1 LDEKRQCRASSDH
14 HNPLDNRLKD
24 GAALHGILF
33 LFPLEPKDFRATCAL
48 SFLAPVNTMSL
59 QATMSIMPLCRIR
72 SCKGGVLA
80 QKWFLATYNIGN
92 INMTN
97 TDSKFHELDTES
109 LLMVSIFRKAC
120 PLNRQPT
127 AAMFL
132 HHFRFEI
139 DRTCRVLKLLELVE
153 EAPSTLGFKPTHRL
167 IDIITDGM
175 VQLTVEGKNA
185 VPKLV
190 YDFVAPLWQLVAGD
204 YYEDEEDEEGY
215 EDGQAFCCH
224 VFVVLGLLKEKADGY
239 VPTRLMHKLILGNWV
254 QKLSKTA

>member
-1 LDEKRQCRASSDH
+1 
-14 HNPLDNRLKD
+14 
-24 GAALHGILF
+24 
-33 LFPLEPKDFRATCAL
+33 
-48 SFLAPVNTMSL
+48 
-59 QATMSIMPLCRIR
+59 
-72 SCKGGVLA
+72 VLA

-97 TDSKFHELDTES
+97 TDSKFHELDSES

-120 PLNRQPT
+120 PLNPQPT

-139 DRTCRVLKLLELVE
+139 DRTCRLLKLLGLVE
-153 EAPSTLGFKPTHRL
+153 EAPSTLGFKPTDRL
-167 IDIITDGM
+167 IDIITDRM
-175 VQLTVEGKNA
+175 VQPTVEGKNA
-185 VPKLV
+185 VPKV
-190 YDFVAPLWQLVAGD
+190 VDDIVAPLWQLVCGD
-204 YYEDEEDEEGY
+204 DYEDEDDETG

-224 VFVVLGLLKEKADGY
+224 VFVVLGLLKGTADGY